1 MGSLDA
7 ILSVQDLDTR
17 ADQLRHR
24 RDRLPELELL
34 RAAQAQRAE
43 VTARME
49 AVAARLHELRA
60 REKALEDE
68 AALVE
73 ERAAAVD
80 RKLYDGSV
88 VAHRELEAFQADHRM
103 LKQRQS
109 QLEDE
114 AIALMEEA
122 EPVAGELAVLEEQAA
137 CHDAE
142 IARLEAVL
150 AEARAHIDAELAE
163 VAAEREQAA
172 AAVPPDVLAAYEPL
186 RTRMGGVGAARLVGA
201 RCEGCHLEIP
211 SAELEALRAAPADA
225 LVTCP
230 ECGRLLV
237 R

>member
-24 RDRLPELELL
+24 RDHLPELEPL

-43 VTARME
+43 VTARIE

-73 ERAAAVD
+73 EKAAAVD

-103 LKQRQS
+103 LKERQS

-122 EPVAGELAVLEEQAA
+122 EPVAEELASLEEQAA
-137 CHDAE
+137 GHDAE

-150 AEARAHIDAELAE
+150 ADARANIDAELAE
-163 VAAEREQAA
+163 VAAERERAA
-172 AAVPPDVLAAYEPL
+172 AAVPPEVLAAYEPL
-186 RTRMGGVGAARLVGA
+186 RTRLGGVGAARLVGA

-211 SAELEALRAAPADA
+211 SAELEAVRAAPADA

>member
-1 MGSLDA
+1 VSSLDD
-7 ILSVQDLDTR
+7 LLTVQTLDTR

-24 RDRLPELELL
+24 RDTLPELEELAAV
-34 RAAQAQRAE
+34 RARRADVDRRSE
-43 VTARME
+43 V
-49 AVAARLHELRA
+49 VAGRLHEIKA

-73 ERAAAVD
+73 DKAAEVD

-88 VAHRELEAFQADHRM
+88 VAHKELEAFQADHRM
-103 LKQRQS
+103 LKQRQA

-114 AIALMEEA
+114 AIVLLEEA
-122 EPVAGELAVLEEQAA
+122 EPVEAELASLHDQPASHQA
-137 CHDAE
+137 D
-142 IARLEAVL
+142 IDRPEAAVT
-150 AEARAHIDAELAE
+150 EARAVIDAELGQ
-163 VAAEREQAA
+163 VATDRATAA
-172 AAVPPDVLAAYEPL
+172 ASVPADILAAYEPMRQRL
-186 RTRMGGVGAARLVGA
+186 GGIGAARLVGA

-211 SAELEALRAAPADA
+211 SAQLEEVRQAPPDA

>member
-1 MGSLDA
+1 
-7 ILSVQDLDTR
+7 
-17 ADQLRHR
+17 
-24 RDRLPELELL
+24 
-34 RAAQAQRAE
+34 
-43 VTARME
+43 
-49 AVAARLHELRA
+49 
-60 REKALEDE
+60 
-68 AALVE
+68 VE
-73 ERAAAVD
+73 EKAAAVD

-103 LKQRQS
+103 LKERQS

-122 EPVAGELAVLEEQAA
+122 EPVAEELASLEEQAA
-137 CHDAE
+137 GHDAE

-150 AEARAHIDAELAE
+150 ADARANIDAELAE
-163 VAAEREQAA
+163 VAAERERAA
-172 AAVPPDVLAAYEPL
+172 AAVPPEVLAAYEPL
-186 RTRMGGVGAARLVGA
+186 RTRLGGVGAARLVGA

-211 SAELEALRAAPADA
+211 SAELEAVRAAPADA